1 MTIDASTLPGVNAA
15 LNATAACLLMG
26 GYWFIRHK
34 QVRAHQ
40 LSMGAAF
47 VVSSL
52 FLVSYLYYHYQV
64 GSVAF
69 TGQGWVRGVYFAILI
84 SHIILAAAILPLAL
98 MTLYRA
104 LRGRWELHKRI
115 AKLTLP
121 VWLYVSV
128 TGVVIYW
135 MLYGL

>member
-1 MTIDASTLPGVNAA
+1 MIDTSTLPTVNAA
-15 LNATAACLLMG
+15 LNATAACLLTA
-26 GYWFIRHK
+26 GYWFIRHDK
-34 QVRAHQ
+34 IRAHQ
-40 LSMGAAF
+40 LSMLAAF

-52 FLVSYLYYHYQV
+52 FLASYLYYHYQV

-69 TGQGWVRGVYFAILI
+69 TGQGWVRGVYFTILVT
-84 SHIILAAAILPLAL
+84 HIILAGLIVPLVL
-98 MTLYRA
+98 VTLYRA

-115 AKLTLP
+115 ARVTLP
-121 VWLYVSV
+121 LWLYVSV